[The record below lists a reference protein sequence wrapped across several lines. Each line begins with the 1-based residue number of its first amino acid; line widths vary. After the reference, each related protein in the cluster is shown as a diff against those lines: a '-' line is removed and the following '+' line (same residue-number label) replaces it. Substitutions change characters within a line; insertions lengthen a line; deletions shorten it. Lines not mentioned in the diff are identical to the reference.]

1 MSENAEPLDSQ
12 QLQAELE
19 TARAELNA
27 AQARIIALEAIL
39 KKEPVKVELQ
49 ESAKQSEK
57 SQSVAEIVK
66 DQLVLIGSLIFFVG
80 IIANDTYYNQFGI
93 NYQFLDLPTFHIIYR
108 GLTILLD
115 AWYIIIPYLIAV
127 AWLGFDSFA
136 ILRNWRGFL
145 NFRGL
150 ATYVLIFVLLII
162 AYPLATYAGRRQAIK
177 DLIETTST
185 LPKIVYLKLTAG
197 KDPASSETYGFQ
209 DRYRLLVIDS
219 DFVVLF
225 QPLKAASDLDSTLP
239 NIKRYPKGEVNA
251 LETIRI
257 R

>member
-1 MSENAEPLDSQ
+1 MSETAEPLTSQ
-12 QLQAELE
+12 QLKAELE

-27 AQARIIALEAIL
+27 AQARIIVLEANL
-39 KKEPVKVELQ
+39 KKEPIKVELQ
-49 ESAKQSEK
+49 ESAKPGEKPQSL
-57 SQSVAEIVK
+57 AGLVK
-66 DQLVLIGSLIFFVG
+66 DQIVLIGSLIFFVG

-93 NYQFLDLPTFHIIYR
+93 NYQFLNLPTFHIIYR

-136 ILRNWRGFL
+136 ILRNWKGFL

-150 ATYVLIFVLLII
+150 ATYVLIFILLII
-162 AYPLATYAGRRQAIK
+162 AYPLATYAGRRQATK
-177 DLIETTST
+177 DLIEDTST
-185 LPKIVYLKLTAG
+185 LPKIVYIKIG
-197 KDPASSETYGFQ
+197 KDQASSETYGFP

-225 QPLKAASDLDSTLP
+225 KPLEAIADLASTLP
-239 NIKRYPKGEVNA
+239 NIKRYPKGEINA